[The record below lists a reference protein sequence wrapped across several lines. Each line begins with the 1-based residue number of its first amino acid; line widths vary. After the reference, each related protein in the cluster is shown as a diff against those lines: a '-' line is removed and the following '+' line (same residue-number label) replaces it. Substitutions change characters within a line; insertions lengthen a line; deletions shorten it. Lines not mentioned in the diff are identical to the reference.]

1 MPDSSIYHEKVLLA
15 KIAAGDEHAFRELF
29 NIYKERFYAVVL
41 KMAQSDEVA
50 QDIVQDTFMQIWDKR
65 ETLVDVDNPSSY
77 FFTAVYRRVYH
88 HYRKLALEKKLLQV
102 VASPKVSVNVTDEM
116 VLARESESLISQAI
130 AKLPPQQKLVFKLSK
145 QDGLSREDIARQ
157 LHISPHTVKNHLTE
171 ALKFIRTFLH
181 NSAFA
186 FPIMFWFFK
195 K

>member
-1 MPDSSIYHEKVLLA
+1 MLA
-15 KIAAGDEHAFRELF
+15 KIASGDEHAFRELF

-41 KMAQSDEVA
+41 KMTQSDEVA
-50 QDIVQDTFMQIWDKR
+50 KDIVQDTFMQIWNKR

-88 HYRKLALEKKLLQV
+88 HYRKIAIEKKLLQS
-102 VASPKVSVNVTDEM
+102 AAPAKESANTTDEM

-130 AKLPPQQKLVFKLSK
+130 AKLPPQQKMVFKLSK
-145 QDGLSREDIARQ
+145 QEGLSREDIALQ
-157 LHISPHTVKNHLTE
+157 LQISPHTVKNHLAD
-171 ALKFIRTFLH
+171 ALKFIQTFLH

-186 FPIMFWFFK
+186 FPIIFWLFK